1 MKKIP
6 YILTTLILF
15 LFYSIT
21 TWLNPLAFTYLKLG
35 LIGFGL
41 LIVLW
46 LYRIFSRRRR
56 IYPIHKIILVLTLVL
71 SSMNLYIYI
80 NINKVLN
87 PIQLETTQISVF
99 VLKEN
104 EDLKFTKNLK
114 VGLSLELN
122 PALNESLSS
131 YIKSDLG
138 FTFTP
143 ELEDND
149 QALINALYDEEIPAI
164 MIDVANLGF
173 LDNEVAEEFIS
184 KTTIIY
190 TIEESIE
197 VEDRDPIIKD
207 FDSNAIVFYIS
218 GIDYEG
224 SLSTRARSDVNQLA
238 IVNPDTR
245 EISLVS
251 IPRDSYVPT
260 TCLDGVKDKLTH
272 AGVRGIQCSISTIE
286 QYLQIPIDY
295 YVRLNFT
302 SFISIFD
309 IIGPLEIYSYYTF
322 SSHGFDYVKGLNL
335 MDSDKALMFARSRKD
350 VPGGD
355 LTRGLHQQEVIKAV
369 FKKLTSPSQIGNIQK
384 VINSTRR
391 FVQTDMIPSTIT
403 ELLDL
408 FASNATG
415 WGIKSYILEGTPDWA
430 PWPNDPKNLYSVI
443 VHSPQQLI
451 EYRKL
456 MDDLIRIPER

>member
-143 ELEDND
+143 ELEDN
-149 QALINALYDEEIPAI
+149 
-164 MIDVANLGF
+164 
-173 LDNEVAEEFIS
+173 
-184 KTTIIY
+184 
-190 TIEESIE
+190 
-197 VEDRDPIIKD
+197 EDR
-207 FDSNAIVFYIS
+207 
-218 GIDYEG
+218 
-224 SLSTRARSDVNQLA
+224 
-238 IVNPDTR
+238 
-245 EISLVS
+245 
-251 IPRDSYVPT
+251 
-260 TCLDGVKDKLTH
+260 
-272 AGVRGIQCSISTIE
+272 
-286 QYLQIPIDY
+286 
-295 YVRLNFT
+295 
-302 SFISIFD
+302 
-309 IIGPLEIYSYYTF
+309 
-322 SSHGFDYVKGLNL
+322 
-335 MDSDKALMFARSRKD
+335 
-350 VPGGD
+350 
-355 LTRGLHQQEVIKAV
+355 
-369 FKKLTSPSQIGNIQK
+369 
-384 VINSTRR
+384 
-391 FVQTDMIPSTIT
+391 
-403 ELLDL
+403 
-408 FASNATG
+408 
-415 WGIKSYILEGTPDWA
+415 KS
-430 PWPNDPKNLYSVI
+430 V
-443 VHSPQQLI
+443 V
-451 EYRKL
+451 
-456 MDDLIRIPER
+456 